1 MRTHQV
7 QIKHFDEIWENTKKT
22 FGDTLWREDSTT
34 LCCIN
39 VPLHPSCYEHMR
51 VVSDNLQAM
60 VPASLANLWL
70 SSEDMHITLM
80 IPGRMGKQFQER
92 DVDSIRSSVEK
103 VVQNFPKFSVEL
115 GNINY
120 FPGTIF
126 REVYDRNGN
135 IFVLHNQLA
144 DSIPFDLHPEYRYKN
159 YNPHMSIGYLAG
171 EHKGLIKHPK
181 FNREI
186 GVVEMKVEKIY
197 FSAVTDAGHVY
208 QQKILGE
215 FSLEK

>member
-1 MRTHQV
+1 MRGYQE
-7 QIKHFDEIWENTKKT
+7 QIGQFNNIWEAAKEI
-22 FGDTLWREDSTT
+22 FGNALWQDDPTI
-34 LCCIN
+34 LYCIN
-39 VPLHPSCYEHMR
+39 IPLHPSCYEHMR
-51 VVSDNLQAM
+51 VVSDNLQSM

-70 SSEDMHITLM
+70 YNEDMHITLM
-80 IPGRMGKQFQER
+80 IPGRLADQFQEG
-92 DVDSIRSSVEK
+92 DIDSIRGSIEK

-135 IFVLHNQLA
+135 IFALHNQLA
-144 DSIPFDLHPEYRYKN
+144 DSIPFDLHPEYRYEN

-215 FSLEK
+215 FPLGK